1 MEKTLIILGIAVIVV
16 ILVITICAIFKKD
29 STNIEIELTRH
40 GNFRIK
46 IQKDKHDKNDKN
58 NNT

>member
-29 STNIEIELTRH
+29 STNIEIEVTRPW
-40 GNFRIK
+40 NFRIK

>member
-29 STNIEIELTRH
+29 STNIEIELTRPW
-40 GNFRIK
+40 NIRIK